1 MVQDVAGGH
10 PVVLANA
17 PRFTTIRW
25 SPDGRSLLFYQYG
38 GSEEGF
44 FVVPYLGGRPTRI
57 SPGGAA
63 ACWSPDG
70 SSIAVAHFRIGEIWI
85 LDTIGRRQRTLKLH
99 SVNRWIADID
109 WSPSNG
115 FVFVANDEHNRHT
128 IWTIEANGEKQTKV
142 WMENGQV
149 MAARW
154 APGTNAI
161 YYSRRDEHSISIQQI
176 ATGDAG
182 PASAPRPLMTG
193 IETDGDFSI
202 SVDGTRLV
210 HARGSVYSNL
220 WRVDLDQKGRDPTL
234 HRVQL
239 THGTS
244 LVERPRIS
252 PDGTSVV
259 FSKGRELLAELF
271 TMPIDGG
278 EPQQLTFLNALSIGA
293 VWSTDGK
300 WIAFGSTRESSH
312 RVWLVPVDGGQPQV
326 IGSNGVSS
334 NFELAWAPGSEIL
347 YQQPGNQNFAV
358 LDPRTRLERTLVADG
373 SVGWLFSPTY
383 SQDARKIAVA
393 WSRRDKPGLWILEGS
408 RQTHLHGPSTASI
421 IGWSADG
428 TSIYQLEG
436 QPGSG
441 RAMALTG
448 ETTTQ
453 PAVFRISTNTGQQS
467 ELFKLPFGEVG
478 SIDMTPDGR
487 RFICVVYQSQS
498 DVWIVDH
505 FADR

>member
-1 MVQDVAGGH
+1 
-10 PVVLANA
+10 
-17 PRFTTIRW
+17 
-25 SPDGRSLLFYQYG
+25 
-38 GSEEGF
+38 
-44 FVVPYLGGRPTRI
+44 
-57 SPGGAA
+57 
-63 ACWSPDG
+63 
-70 SSIAVAHFRIGEIWI
+70 
-85 LDTIGRRQRTLKLH
+85 
-99 SVNRWIADID
+99 
-109 WSPSNG
+109 
-115 FVFVANDEHNRHT
+115 
-128 IWTIEANGEKQTKV
+128 
-142 WMENGQV
+142 
-149 MAARW
+149 
-154 APGTNAI
+154 
-161 YYSRRDEHSISIQQI
+161 
-176 ATGDAG
+176 
-182 PASAPRPLMTG
+182 MTG